1 MLSLACYAHQTNPI
15 EREHGGKIM
24 SEFMSYDPWRGVTT
38 RNGIS
43 GDLVI
48 SALQKSIRRGLAE
61 EAVTF
66 AYEMYITSQQFEEKL
81 WRRLQAISVEDVG
94 FGDLSAPVLINALN
108 QMRQN
113 FPYADGDRPIFFVHA
128 IRYLASAKKDRAS
141 DNLKNIV
148 KTEFEYGRK
157 PVIPDFALDMHTQ
170 RGREMGRD
178 FKHFLA
184 EGSRV
189 ENELPV
195 DDNYKTRLLDLL
207 DRIEREEPEKV
218 EDAFVYSSWQA

>member
-1 MLSLACYAHQTNPI
+1 
-15 EREHGGKIM
+15 M

-66 AYEMYITSQQFEEKL
+66 AYEMYITSQQFEDKL

-113 FPYADGDRPIFFVHA
+113 FPYTDGDRPIFFVHA
-128 IRYLASAKKDRAS
+128 IRYLAAAKKDRTS

-148 KTEFEYGRK
+148 ITEFEYGRQ
-157 PVIPDFALDMHTQ
+157 PVIPDFALDMHTEK
-170 RGREMGRD
+170 GRAMGRD

-195 DDNYKTRLLDLL
+195 DENYKARLLDLL
-207 DRIEREEPEKV
+207 DRIEQEEPEKV
-218 EDAFVYSSWQA
+218 EDAFVYNSWQA

>member
-1 MLSLACYAHQTNPI
+1 
-15 EREHGGKIM
+15 M
-24 SEFMSYDPWRGVTT
+24 SESMSCDPWRNITT
-38 RNGIS
+38 RNGVQ

-66 AYEMYITSQQFEEKL
+66 AYEMYITSEQFEDKL

-94 FGDLSAPVLINALN
+94 FGDLSAPVLINSLN

-113 FPYADGDRPIFFVHA
+113 FPYTDGDRPIFFVHA
-128 IRYLASAKKDRAS
+128 IRYLAVAQKDRTS

-148 KTEFEYGRK
+148 KTEFAYGRK
-157 PVIPDFALDMHTQ
+157 PDIPDFALDMHTEK
-170 RGREMGRD
+170 GRALGRD

-189 ENELPV
+189 ENELPM
-195 DDNYKTRLLDLL
+195 DQNYKSRLLALL
-207 DRIEREEPEKV
+207 DKIEQEGSEMV
-218 EDAFVYSSWQA
+218 ENAFVYNGWQA

>member
-1 MLSLACYAHQTNPI
+1 
-15 EREHGGKIM
+15 M

-38 RNGIS
+38 RNGIQ

-48 SALQKSIRRGLAE
+48 SALQKSIRRGLTE

-66 AYEMYITSQQFEEKL
+66 AYEMYITSEHFEDKL

-94 FGDLSAPVLINALN
+94 FGDLSAPVLIHTLN

-113 FPYADGDRPIFFVHA
+113 FPYTDPDRPIFFVHA
-128 IRYLASAKKDRAS
+128 IRYLAAAQKDRTS
-141 DNLKNIV
+141 DNLKNTVI
-148 KTEFEYGRK
+148 KEFEYGRV
-157 PVIPDFALDMHTQ
+157 PVIPDFAIDMHTEAGQ
-170 RGREMGRD
+170 KIGRD

-184 EGSRV
+184 EGSRL

-195 DDNYKTRLLDLL
+195 DENYRARLLELL
-207 DRIEREEPEKV
+207 DRIERDKLQKID
-218 EDAFVYSSWQA
+218 DAFTRNPWQA